1 MKIKVGETKYPVYVR
16 VRLVFNWQEK
26 GKEDEAFYYAPPKES
41 DYSLSID
48 QKWMYNEGDGF
59 YYYIEPVASKG
70 TTDVL
75 IKECQPLS
83 SPPNGYELSVNI
95 ITHTV
100 QAVGHTDNDKFKA
113 VFNALGVDL
122 SQISNQGL
130 SQ

>member
-16 VRLVFNWQEK
+16 VKLVSNWQEK
-26 GKEDEAFYYAPPKES
+26 DKEDEAFYYAPPKES

-59 YYYIEPVASKG
+59 YYYLEPVASKG

-75 IKECQPLS
+75 IKES
-83 SPPNGYELSVNI
+83 TPPNGYELSVNI
-95 ITHTV
+95 ITQTV
-100 QAVGHTDNDKFKA
+100 PAVGHTDNNKFKA
-113 VFNALGVDL
+113 VSDAWGVAL
-122 SQISNQGL
+122 SQISNQGS